1 MRSADTA
8 DLLRGLA
15 VLPLL
20 AVWALA
26 SHYSSAGDVHP
37 AFGAALG
44 VAPLA
49 IAAALLLW
57 RIPSVPL
64 RYAACAAGAALLVW
78 LWPQLLHNIAL
89 LYYLQHL
96 GSHVALGMVF
106 GQTLLGPG
114 EALITRLAR
123 AIQPGGQL
131 SERQIRYTRRVS
143 IVWTAFFFGNAL
155 LLTLLFAFA
164 PTAVWSIHAN
174 LLTGPL
180 IGLVFLVEYLIRLRV
195 LSPQERPGF
204 VSAIR
209 AWRSHAPQSKT
220 SRTVS

>member
-15 VLPLL
+15 MLPLL

-37 AFGAALG
+37 AFGAVLG
-44 VAPLA
+44 VAPLV
-49 IAAALLLW
+49 IATVLLLW
-57 RIPSVPL
+57 RIPSAPL
-64 RYAACAAGAALLVW
+64 RYAACAAGVVLLVW

-96 GSHVALGMVF
+96 SSHVALGMVF
-106 GQTLLGPG
+106 GHTLIGPG
-114 EALITRLAR
+114 EALVTQLAR
-123 AIQPGGQL
+123 AIQPDGQL
-131 SERQIRYTRRVS
+131 SARQIRYTRQVS
-143 IVWTAFFFGNAL
+143 IAWTAFFFGNAL
-155 LLTLLFAFA
+155 LSTLLFAFA

-180 IGLVFLVEYLIRLRV
+180 IGLIFLIEYLVRLRV
-195 LSPQERPGF
+195 LSVEERPGF

-209 AWRSHAPQSKT
+209 AWRNAPQSKT

>member
-1 MRSADTA
+1 MMSADKA
-8 DLLRGLA
+8 GLLRGLA

-49 IAAALLLW
+49 IAGALLLW
-57 RIPSVPL
+57 RLPSAPL
-64 RYAACAAGAALLVW
+64 RLACCAAGAAFLVW
-78 LWPQLLHNIAL
+78 LWPQLLHKVAL

-106 GQTLLGPG
+106 GHTLIGPG

-123 AIQPGGQL
+123 TIQPGNRL
-131 SERQIRYTRRVS
+131 SARQIRYTRQVS
-143 IVWTAFFFGNAL
+143 IAWTAFFFGNAL
-155 LLTLLFAFA
+155 LSTLLFAFA
-164 PTAVWSIHAN
+164 PTAIWSIHAN

-180 IGLVFLVEYLIRLRV
+180 IGLVFLVEYLVRLRV
-195 LSPQERPGF
+195 LPPEERPGF

-209 AWRSHAPQSKT
+209 AWRSHTPQSKT
-220 SRTVS
+220 SRTCS